1 MARKVSCRGHR
12 VSVSLEELTLLEKL
26 HKKSPEQISLSE
38 LDGKAPCGK
47 CHYQLSCN
55 LESCSY
61 KSTSCNIFQKWRKIY
76 HGD

>member
-1 MARKVSCRGHR
+1 MSIDM
-12 VSVSLEELTLLEKL
+12 EELEKYINFFKQQYRPEEIRLEWL
-26 HKKSPEQISLSE
+26 N
-38 LDGKAPCGK
+38 GKAPCGK